1 MAPIPGPK
9 ENEMQTNPNEFT
21 WKEAREMG
29 LDAAPA
35 DMVPDEGEPEA

>member
-1 MAPIPGPK
+1 MH
-9 ENEMQTNPNEFT
+9 TNPNELSWT
-21 WKEAREMG
+21 EAREMG